1 MCPLKVCNA
10 VPLKLSNSFISARIS
25 ILTETVTYTGILK
38 DKRPTLSL
46 LSSYSALPSHPLPA
60 PLFPY
65 LSIEPFFPLKYAY
78 LHRGMRIAY
87 VSWQKRERW
96 TTAKKS
102 AGLFQCFFSL
112 LNVEKGEWRMCL
124 SRWLKWE
131 WTFRPGW
138 TWVPSSPPASTKFKS
153 KTFIKTVL
161 IFSIYLDIRLKRS
174 LLFWHRL

>member
-25 ILTETVTYTGILK
+25 ILTEIVSTRISQREYIWRGPHFFAVVLFGPPQPQPAQFLPYRTSLQNLAFSKACIFTQRTQDCLSAYATWRRGQPK
-38 DKRPTLSL
+38 MYRPLPMLYSL
-46 LSSYSALPSHPLPA
+46 L
-60 PLFPY
+60 
-65 LSIEPFFPLKYAY
+65 E
-78 LHRGMRIAY
+78 
-87 VSWQKRERW
+87 
-96 TTAKKS
+96 
-102 AGLFQCFFSL
+102 
-112 LNVEKGEWRMCL
+112 VEKEEWRMCL

-138 TWVPSSPPASTKFKS
+138 TWVPSSPPARTRFKS
-153 KTFIKTVL
+153 RTFLKTVI